1 MASIR
6 IDAGGGHRAGVASRL
21 EPLLGHA
28 IVPTYLTVF
37 ICISVALMLFGYAM
51 DRAMV
56 DGEIK
61 GSNGLPIF
69 LMTELSMGVWAIAA
83 VVSIFLSGWGMFFLI
98 LFLTKPFNFA
108 LLKFLV
114 WRLET
119 VGRRKTTIRA
129 ELAREMRTQFK
140 SK

>member
-1 MASIR
+1 M
-6 IDAGGGHRAGVASRL
+6 
-21 EPLLGHA
+21 
-28 IVPTYLTVF
+28 PTYLTVF
-37 ICISVALMLFGYAM
+37 LCISVALILFGYAM

-98 LFLTKPFNFA
+98 LFLKKPFTFA